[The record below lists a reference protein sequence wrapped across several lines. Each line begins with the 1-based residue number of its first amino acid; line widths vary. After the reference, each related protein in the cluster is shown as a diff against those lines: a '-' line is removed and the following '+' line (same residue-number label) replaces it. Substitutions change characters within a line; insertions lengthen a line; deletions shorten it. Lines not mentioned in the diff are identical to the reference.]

1 MQGWVKLHRK
11 LLESSVITKSAYLHI
26 WVTLLLMAN
35 HKKTTF
41 IFNDKEQTLL
51 PGQVLTGRKKLAK
64 ITRLNEFRIERI
76 LKLLEN
82 AHQIAQQKTSKFR
95 IITIINWEK
104 YQAIEEL
111 AQQNAHQVHNN
122 CTSGAHQT
130 HTYKNDK
137 NEKNEKNHRGG
148 FQSEIDSQ
156 KQMIQETLKKLEAEG
171 EL

>member
-1 MQGWVKLHRK
+1 MQGWIKLHRK
-11 LLESSVITKSAYLHI
+11 LLDSAVMKRSAYFHI

-41 IFNDKEQTLL
+41 IFNDKEQTLM

-64 ITRLNEFRIERI
+64 ITRIPQSTIERI

-82 AHQIAQQKTSKFR
+82 GHKIGQQKFSKFR
-95 IITIINWEK
+95 IISINNWEK
-104 YQAIEEL
+104 YQAVEEPGQENG
-111 AQQNAHQVHNN
+111 QQAD
-122 CTSGAHQT
+122 TKRTASGQYAD
-130 HTYKNDK
+130 TYKNDK

-156 KQMIQETLKKLEAEG
+156 KQMIQETLKKLEDEG
-171 EL
+171 AL